1 MKEKSYMMDANDV
14 AEALSVSKGLAYKK
28 IREMNEELEAQGY
41 IVVQGKVPRA
51 YWATKFYGF
60 A

>member
-1 MKEKSYMMDANDV
+1 MMDANDV

>member
-1 MKEKSYMMDANDV
+1 MKENSYMMDANDV

-28 IREMNEELEAQGY
+28 IRELNQELEEKGY
-41 IVVQGKVPRA
+41 IVVQGKIPRA